1 MKLDYNLTGAER
13 KKLALAISHELNAPL
28 NYLGAPT
35 FAWEIGGYHIDKVGT
50 VTGPDNRD
58 LMNALAEQH
67 GFVSLVGEFDDDNI
81 SAFEDIPLTEREEL
95 GLGRERRDPVGEDG
109 PQASDVPEP
118 DTLAIELPLDGFT
131 PEVIDRLCKMV
142 TAKEPLL
149 KKALGAEAL
158 PIEVLEDSIRF
169 PWFTLGT
176 PEQTEAYT
184 QFIAALCKTAK
195 EKKRITAKAK
205 DSVENEKFTMRVFL
219 VGLGL
224 IGKEYSLTRKL
235 LMTGLSGN
243 SSWRNGAPPV
253 ATVPADS
260 GAELAEALADEELIQ
275 AVNASFEA
283 DTEEVTN
290 DAVSE

>member
-1 MKLDYNLTGAER
+1 M
-13 KKLALAISHELNAPL
+13 S
-28 NYLGAPT
+28 
-35 FAWEIGGYHIDKVGT
+35 
-50 VTGPDNRD
+50 
-58 LMNALAEQH
+58 ALAEQH

-81 SAFEDIPLTEREEL
+81 TAFEDFPLTEREEL
-95 GLGRERRDPVGEDG
+95 GLGRERRDPVGDDG
-109 PQASDVPEP
+109 PHPSDIPEP
-118 DTLAIELPLDGFT
+118 DTLAVELPLDGFT

-142 TAKEPLL
+142 TAKEALL
-149 KKALGAEAL
+149 KKALGADELPVEAL
-158 PIEVLEDSIRF
+158 EDRIRF
-169 PWFTLGT
+169 PWFTLGS

-184 QFIAALCKTAK
+184 QFVAALCKTAK

-205 DSVENEKFTMRVFL
+205 ESFENERFAMRVWL
-219 VGLGL
+219 IGLGL
-224 IGKEYSLTRKL
+224 IGKEFSLTRKL

-283 DTEEVTN
+283 TPEEVTG